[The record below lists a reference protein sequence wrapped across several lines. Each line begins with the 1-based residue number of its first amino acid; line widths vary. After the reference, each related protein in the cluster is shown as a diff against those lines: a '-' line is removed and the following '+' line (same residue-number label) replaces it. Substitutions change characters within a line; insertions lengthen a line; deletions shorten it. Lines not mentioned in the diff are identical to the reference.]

1 MDYYQSGNK
10 FIEYVVDFPT
20 STILSI
26 TIILIFIQ
34 KIVPQFLV
42 QQKNYF
48 LFFISSL
55 LLLTFLG
62 TLDRIIGRFSAGK
75 DLNSIT
81 NVLAY
86 LKGGLYNA
94 LNMVGFP
101 LMLLLIKKF
110 YEGQQVL
117 VETQKQQKENEL
129 KLLRSQI
136 NPHFLF
142 NNLNTLDSLVDKYLI
157 KTKDAEVMELANKIE
172 LAKNYIFLIQTRFGN
187 DYESNIEKNISL
199 ADKFIPSI

>member
-1 MDYYQSGNK
+1 
-10 FIEYVVDFPT
+10 
-20 STILSI
+20 
-26 TIILIFIQ
+26 
-34 KIVPQFLV
+34 
-42 QQKNYF
+42 
-48 LFFISSL
+48 
-55 LLLTFLG
+55 
-62 TLDRIIGRFSAGK
+62 
-75 DLNSIT
+75 
-81 NVLAY
+81 
-86 LKGGLYNA
+86 
-94 LNMVGFP
+94 MVGFP

-142 NNLNTLDSLVDKYLI
+142 NNLNTLDSLIDKYLI
-157 KTKDAEVMELANKIE
+157 KTKDAEVMELANEIE